1 MSKILGQL
9 SVAIGGMFF
18 ILVLIVGTVRDVP
31 MTTVLF
37 RALIVMCVS
46 SVAVAMFFRFFSKI
60 LYRFAAEEVL
70 RHRAA
75 KSARGPAKPG
85 TEQPGLTER
94 KPE

>member
-9 SVAIGGMFF
+9 SVAIGGVFF
-18 ILVLIVGTVRDVP
+18 ILTLIVGTVRDVP
-31 MTTVLF
+31 MTTTLF
-37 RALIVMCVS
+37 RALIVMCIS
-46 SVAVAMFFRFFSKI
+46 SVAMAMFFRFFSKV

-75 KSARGPAKPG
+75 KSARGPGRPGAK
-85 TEQPGLTER
+85 QPELTER